1 MIPVV
6 PIPIDSQLFFPLDD
20 TEWTR
25 GLTSPEIIFIGRAN
39 DPRKNVALLLDGF
52 ARLRSRLPSV
62 RLTIVG
68 TPPDIPLP
76 AGGQAVGALDS
87 VAEILR
93 GAALF
98 VLPSLQ
104 EGFGI
109 VVAEALASGIPVLVT
124 PCRGPEDLVRDSG
137 GGEVMSSFDP
147 EELAERAEALL
158 RNVDRMGEMRRSGR
172 SYVVREHN
180 SARLRDALAEAL
192 EVLDHGE

>member
-1 MIPVV
+1 
-6 PIPIDSQLFFPLDD
+6 
-20 TEWTR
+20 
-25 GLTSPEIIFIGRAN
+25 
-39 DPRKNVALLLDGF
+39 VA
-52 ARLRSRLPSV
+52 
-62 RLTIVG
+62 
-68 TPPDIPLP
+68 
-76 AGGQAVGALDS
+76 S

-93 GAALF
+93 RATLF

-124 PCRGPEDLVRDSG
+124 PCGGPEDLVRDSH

-158 RNVDRMGEMRRSGR
+158 RDAERLGEMRRSGR
-172 SYVVREHN
+172 TYVVREHDP
-180 SARLRDALAEAL
+180 ARLRDALAEAL